1 MSLAVFYASAL
12 IWAFLCVLVAVVA
25 GAAAGGRPRHWKTA
39 LVGLL
44 VGAAFGVVTGAL
56 FSFVAAMTVFP
67 ISLLPALL
75 LSLAI
80 YFTPIALSVAAAG
93 LAGLAVGLL
102 ERRSA
107 AIVRRCLTVGVIFG
121 LVLGI
126 ANAALAPVW
135 MNALIPAL
143 EAAGIGRWSA
153 QSIGAATM
161 ASGVMVD
168 LALAAVAFRF
178 VRHRWGAAAPS
189 THHVH

>member
-25 GAAAGGRPRHWKTA
+25 GAAAGRRPRHWKTA

-75 LSLAI
+75 FSLAI

-93 LAGLAVGLL
+93 VAGLAVGLL

-107 AIVRRCLTVGVIFG
+107 AIVRRCLIVGVAFG

-126 ANAALAPVW
+126 ANAAVAPVW
-135 MNALIPAL
+135 ANVLFPAL
-143 EAAGIGRWSA
+143 EAVGIGRWSA
-153 QSIGAATM
+153 QWFGVATIV
-161 ASGVMVD
+161 SGVIVD
-168 LALAAVAFRF
+168 SALAVVAFRF
-178 VRHRWGAAAPS
+178 VRRRWGAPS
-189 THHVH
+189 SATATVT

>member
-1 MSLAVFYASAL
+1 MSLAVLYASAL

-75 LSLAI
+75 FSLAI

-93 LAGLAVGLL
+93 VAGLAVGLL

-107 AIVRRCLTVGVIFG
+107 AIVRRCLIVGVAFG

-126 ANAALAPVW
+126 ANAAVAPVW
-135 MNALIPAL
+135 ANVLFPAL
-143 EAAGIGRWSA
+143 EAVGIGRWSA
-153 QSIGAATM
+153 QWFGVATIV
-161 ASGVMVD
+161 SGVIVD
-168 LALAAVAFRF
+168 SALAVVAFRF
-178 VRHRWGAAAPS
+178 VRRRWGAPS
-189 THHVH
+189 SATATVT

>member
-44 VGAAFGVVTGAL
+44 VGAAFGLVTGVL

-75 LSLAI
+75 HSLAI

-93 LAGLAVGLL
+93 VAGLAVGLL

-107 AIVRRCLTVGVIFG
+107 AIVRRCLIVGVAFG

-135 MNALIPAL
+135 MNALIPVL
-143 EAAGIGRWSA
+143 EAVGIGRWSA
-153 QSIGAATM
+153 PSIGVAIM
-161 ASGVMVD
+161 VSGVIMD
-168 LALAAVAFRF
+168 LALAVIAFRF
-178 VRHRWGAAAPS
+178 VRRRWGAASPA
-189 THHVH
+189 TATVT

>member
-25 GAAAGGRPRHWKTA
+25 GAAAGRRPRHWKTA

-80 YFTPIALSVAAAG
+80 YFIPIALSVAAAG
-93 LAGLAVGLL
+93 VAGLAVGLL

-107 AIVRRCLTVGVIFG
+107 AIVRRCLIVGVAFG

-126 ANAALAPVW
+126 ANAAVAPVW
-135 MNALIPAL
+135 ANVLFPAL
-143 EAAGIGRWSA
+143 EAVGIGRWSA
-153 QSIGAATM
+153 QWFGVATIV
-161 ASGVMVD
+161 SGVIVD
-168 LALAAVAFRF
+168 SALAVVAFRF
-178 VRHRWGAAAPS
+178 VRRRWGAPS
-189 THHVH
+189 SATATVT